1 MNFYN
6 FNSIKVR
13 LKLIL
18 VSSIVRMLL
27 NFNSIKVRLKLE
39 HFSNGY
45 RLGLFQFHKGTIKT
59 LLALFAILAIPYFNS
74 IKVRLKPIV
83 WGYIIS
89 LLSIAFA
96 NAKLINLIGKMSM
109 GDYIFLCVLR
119 QPLYLLVLQQVKDL
133 NYASERIV
141 CRLEQPHRQLFV
153 TRNCQLTS
161 SLFQVFVC
169 PYYNQFCL

>member
-1 MNFYN
+1 MMLMILTHTLSFQFHKGTIRTQRLQKPNAIYCN

-13 LKLIL
+13 L
-18 VSSIVRMLL
+18 
-27 NFNSIKVRLKLE
+27 E
-39 HFSNGY
+39 
-45 RLGLFQFHKGTIKT
+45 
-59 LLALFAILAIPYFNS
+59 
-74 IKVRLKPIV
+74 PIV
-83 WGYIIS
+83 WGYITS
-89 LLSIAFA
+89 LFSIGFVD
-96 NAKLINLIGKMSM
+96 AKLINLIERMSM

-161 SLFQVFVC
+161 SIFQVFVC

>member
-1 MNFYN
+1 M
-6 FNSIKVR
+6 
-13 LKLIL
+13 
-18 VSSIVRMLL
+18 
-27 NFNSIKVRLKLE
+27 
-39 HFSNGY
+39 
-45 RLGLFQFHKGTIKT
+45 
-59 LLALFAILAIPYFNS
+59 YFNS
-74 IKVRLKPIV
+74 IKVQLKPIV

-133 NYASERIV
+133 NDASKRVV
-141 CRLEQPHRQLFV
+141 CRLKQPHRQLFV

-161 SLFQVFVC
+161 SLFQEFVC
-169 PYYNQFCL
+169 PYYNLFYS

>member
-1 MNFYN
+1 
-6 FNSIKVR
+6 
-13 LKLIL
+13 
-18 VSSIVRMLL
+18 MLTR
-27 NFNSIKVRLKLE
+27 IRV
-39 HFSNGY
+39 
-45 RLGLFQFHKGTIKT
+45 FQFHKGTIKT
-59 LLALFAILAIPYFNS
+59 QLLRTFQVHTENFNS

-83 WGYIIS
+83 WGYVIS

-96 NAKLINLIGKMSM
+96 NAKLINLIEKMSM

-133 NYASERIV
+133 NDASKRVV
-141 CRLEQPHRQLFV
+141 CRLKQPHRQLFV
-153 TRNCQLTS
+153 TRNCLLTS

>member
-1 MNFYN
+1 MFSVAY

-13 LKLIL
+13 LKLD
-18 VSSIVRMLL
+18 VS
-27 NFNSIKVRLKLE
+27 
-39 HFSNGY
+39 
-45 RLGLFQFHKGTIKT
+45 
-59 LLALFAILAIPYFNS
+59 FAHSRRYCYFNS

-83 WGYIIS
+83 WGYVIS

-133 NYASERIV
+133 NDASKRVV
-141 CRLEQPHRQLFV
+141 CRLKQPHRQLFV
-153 TRNCQLTS
+153 TRNCLLTS

>member
-1 MNFYN
+1 MTENYPFY

-13 LKLIL
+13 LKLD
-18 VSSIVRMLL
+18 VTEAVNNQR
-27 NFNSIKVRLKLE
+27 VD
-39 HFSNGY
+39 
-45 RLGLFQFHKGTIKT
+45 
-59 LLALFAILAIPYFNS
+59 FNS

-83 WGYIIS
+83 WGYVIS

-133 NYASERIV
+133 NDASKRVV
-141 CRLEQPHRQLFV
+141 CRLKQPHRQLFV
-153 TRNCQLTS
+153 TRNCLLTS

>member
-1 MNFYN
+1 MSIQLREKTD

-13 LKLIL
+13 LKLHYTADTFEEFE
-18 VSSIVRMLL
+18 
-27 NFNSIKVRLKLE
+27 N
-39 HFSNGY
+39 
-45 RLGLFQFHKGTIKT
+45 
-59 LLALFAILAIPYFNS
+59 FNS

-89 LLSIAFA
+89 LFSIGFV

-109 GDYIFLCVLR
+109 GDYKFLCVLR

-133 NYASERIV
+133 NDASKRVV
-141 CRLEQPHRQLFV
+141 CRLKQPHRQLFV
-153 TRNCQLTS
+153 TRNCLLTS

>member
-1 MNFYN
+1 MSLWGFY
-6 FNSIKVR
+6 FT
-13 LKLIL
+13 L
-18 VSSIVRMLL
+18 
-27 NFNSIKVRLKLE
+27 
-39 HFSNGY
+39 
-45 RLGLFQFHKGTIKT
+45 LFQFHKGTIKT
-59 LLALFAILAIPYFNS
+59 KNESKSVISAIYFNS

-83 WGYIIS
+83 WGYVIS

-133 NYASERIV
+133 NDASKRVV
-141 CRLEQPHRQLFV
+141 CRLKQPHRQLFV
-153 TRNCQLTS
+153 TRNCLLTS